1 MYEFECAQEL
11 ESVKLFY
18 PALWRQL
25 IHLLIQ
31 QIPIMKRIKTRYFV
45 FDNDNNDLI
54 WMHREFFDVETSEGD
69 DVELGESTDD

>member
-31 QIPIMKRIKTRYFV
+31 QIRPHEENQDSATC

-54 WMHREFFDVETSEGD
+54 WMHREFRCRNIRRR
-69 DVELGESTDD
+69 